1 VDEIDGGGGDMLT
14 KEMLEELVN
23 GLCIILS
30 GQIKQ
35 IILYGSV
42 ARNDAMLE
50 SDIDI
55 AVILDGDISDDR
67 RDQFLSFCA
76 ELDLK
81 YDRVFSVIDISK
93 TLMEKWCDIVPFYKN
108 IHEEGIVLWQVA

>member
-1 VDEIDGGGGDMLT
+1 MDEIDGGAGMLT
-14 KEMLEELVN
+14 KEMVEELVN
-23 GLCIILS
+23 GLCSILS

-42 ARNDAMLE
+42 ARNNAIPE

-55 AVILDGDISDDR
+55 AIILDGNISDDR
-67 RDQFLSFCA
+67 REQFLSFCA

-81 YDRVFSVIDISK
+81 YDRVFSVIDINQS
-93 TLMEKWCDIVPFYKN
+93 LMEKWCGIVPFYKN
-108 IHEEGIVLWQVA
+108 IHEEGIVLWEVA